1 MKKIVLASRI
11 LLGLVF
17 LVFGANGLM
26 MTMTGNGFIPMPPP
40 PESMQ
45 TIMAGFAAT
54 HYLMAL
60 VKVLEVIAGI
70 LLLIG
75 CYRNLAITLLGP
87 IVVNILCLHIF
98 AEPSGAPMAIVI
110 TFLYAVLVKDRWD
123 DFKVV
128 LKK

>member
-1 MKKIVLASRI
+1 MKKIVLICRI

-26 MTMTGNGFIPMPPP
+26 MAMTGKGFIPMPPP

-45 TIMAGFAAT
+45 TIMAGFMAT
-54 HYLMAL
+54 HYLMGL
-60 VKVLEVIAGI
+60 VKTLEVIAGV
-70 LLLIG
+70 LLLLG

-87 IVVNILCLHIF
+87 IVINILCLHVF

-110 TFLYAVLVKDRWD
+110 TILFAVLVKDRWD
-123 DFKVV
+123 DFKVI